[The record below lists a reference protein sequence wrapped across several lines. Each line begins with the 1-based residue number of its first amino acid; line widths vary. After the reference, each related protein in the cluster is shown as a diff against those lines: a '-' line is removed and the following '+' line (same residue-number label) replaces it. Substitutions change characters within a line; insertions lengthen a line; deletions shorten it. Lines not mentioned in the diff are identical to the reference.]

1 MKERRR
7 LLLPFLK
14 NFYFVSNLWSLIIVV
29 ANVSC
34 SGRKQ
39 GNFKA
44 FFFLPGVRRWAFV
57 NEHALLL
64 LHHGT
69 RIQSMMMHG
78 ISNQPLARDLVR
90 VKVKIHKLYIA
101 SSVISWIEAGADP
114 RGGLVGLQPP

>member
-1 MKERRR
+1 MYHAVGENREILK
-7 LLLPFLK
+7 PF
-14 NFYFVSNLWSLIIVV
+14 FP
-29 ANVSC
+29 
-34 SGRKQ
+34 
-39 GNFKA
+39 
-44 FFFLPGVRRWAFV
+44 LPGVRRWAFV

-101 SSVISWIEAGADP
+101 SSVISWIEGCS
-114 RGGLVGLQPP
+114 VQVQPKNTCIY